1 MKTLTSVLLCILNLL
16 LFSYW
21 SEVGLKSIAVPHL
34 ARHTFSGKM
43 CSIIRIPRRMGHCE
57 KGRTGTLACPL
68 QFCYSTRGQAR
79 VPVLPRAAS
88 TLTFYLNERVAGCAS
103 EAVMG

>member
-68 QFCYSTRGQAR
+68 QFCYSTRGGKSACPTKSRQH
-79 VPVLPRAAS
+79 PDL
-88 TLTFYLNERVAGCAS
+88 LLERVDGCAS
-103 EAVMG
+103 EAVVG